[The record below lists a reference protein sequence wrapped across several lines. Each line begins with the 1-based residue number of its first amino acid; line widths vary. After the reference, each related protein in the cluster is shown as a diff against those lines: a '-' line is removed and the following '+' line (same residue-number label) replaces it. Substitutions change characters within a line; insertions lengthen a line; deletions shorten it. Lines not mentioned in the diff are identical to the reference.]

1 VSAAAWIAML
11 DDQIAEN
18 GQDISLVL
26 VAPSSKTTIPC
37 RAFVRQY
44 QPHELTGGILQGD
57 TLVVVSP
64 TALVTA
70 SRLPRRN
77 DQVIVDGATKHI
89 EYPNPVKLD
98 NQLVRINLQVRG
110 P

>member
-1 VSAAAWIAML
+1 MSAAAWIQML
-11 DDQIAEN
+11 DSEIDDN

-26 VAPSSKTTIPC
+26 VAPSSKTTVPC

-44 QPHELTGGILQGD
+44 RPQELIGGILQGD
-57 TLVVVSP
+57 TLVVLSP
-64 TALVTA
+64 TDLAAL

-77 DQVIVDGATKHI
+77 DQVTVDGAIKRV
-89 EYPNPVKLD
+89 EYVEPVKLD
-98 NQLVRINLQVRG
+98 NQLVRVNLQVRG